1 MKASANG
8 PFEVTLATQQPDNP
22 PAQKAGLGRR
32 SIDKRFHGDLEAT
45 SHGEMLA
52 AGTGVPGSA
61 GYVALERVSGTL
73 HGRSGSFVLQHN
85 GTMDRGTPTLT
96 IGVVP
101 DSATGELAGLRGSMR
116 IVIDAQGGHSYA
128 FDYTLPDA

>member
-8 PFEVTLATQQPDNP
+8 PFEVTLATQPPDNP

-32 SIDKRFHGDLEAT
+32 SIDKRFHGDLEAA

-52 AGTGVPGSA
+52 AGTEVPGSA

-85 GTMDRGTPTLT
+85 GTMDRGAPTLT
-96 IGVVP
+96 IEVVP

-116 IVIDAQGGHSYA
+116 IVIDAQGGHRYD

>member
-8 PFEVTLATQQPDNP
+8 PFEVTLAAQQPDNP

-32 SIDKRFHGDLEAT
+32 SIDKRFHGDLQAT

-52 AGTGVPGSA
+52 AGTEVPGSA

-96 IGVVP
+96 IDVVP
-101 DSATGELAGLRGSMR
+101 DSATAELVGLRGSMR
-116 IVIDAQGGHSYA
+116 IIIDAQGGHRYE